1 MIAYF
6 DTSAIVKILVA
17 EDGTVAARDHWARA
31 SQVLSSLVMYPE
43 TVASLA
49 AARRSGR
56 LDLRAHLPQRL
67 GDPLHLRAHRSA
79 RDQFESMWAEMIPV
93 ACGLDTVLL
102 AADLAESDGLRGCD
116 AIHLASALSTE
127 ISELVFVA
135 WDRELLTAAR
145 RNGLAVT
152 A

>member
-6 DTSAIVKILVA
+6 DTSAIVKILVD
-17 EDGTVAARDHWARA
+17 EDGTAAARDLWARA
-31 SQVLSSLVMYPE
+31 SRALSSLVMYPE

-49 AARRSGR
+49 AARRNGR
-56 LDLRAHLPQRL
+56 LD
-67 GDPLHLRAHRSA
+67 LRAHRSA
-79 RDQFESMWAEMIPV
+79 RDQFESLWAEVIPV

-116 AIHLASALSTE
+116 AIHLASALSVGL
-127 ISELVFVA
+127 SELVFVA
-135 WDRELLTAAR
+135 WDRDLSTAAR

>member
-6 DTSAIVKILVA
+6 DTSAIVKILVD
-17 EDGTVAARDHWARA
+17 EEGTGAARDHWARA
-31 SQVLSSLVMYPE
+31 TRALSSLLMYPE

-49 AARRSGR
+49 AARRNGR
-56 LDLRAHLPQRL
+56 IDVGAYRL
-67 GDPLHLRAHRSA
+67 A
-79 RDQFESMWAEMIPV
+79 RDQFEAIWAEIIPV
-93 ACGLDTVLL
+93 ACGLDTARR

-116 AIHLASALSTE
+116 AIHLASALSVGL
-127 ISELVFVA
+127 SDLVFVA
-135 WDRELLTAAR
+135 WDRDLSTAAR

>member
-6 DTSAIVKILVA
+6 DTSAIVKILVD
-17 EDGTVAARDHWARA
+17 EEGTGAARDHWARA
-31 SQVLSSLVMYPE
+31 SRALSSLVMYPE

-49 AARRSGR
+49 AARRNGR
-56 LDLRAHLPQRL
+56 LDI
-67 GDPLHLRAHRSA
+67 GAHRSA

-102 AADLAESDGLRGCD
+102 AADLAGSDGLRGCD
-116 AIHLASALSTE
+116 AIHLASALSVGL
-127 ISELVFVA
+127 SELVFVA
-135 WDRELLTAAR
+135 WDRDLSTAAR

>member
-17 EDGTVAARDHWARA
+17 EDGTAAARDHWARA

-56 LDLRAHLPQRL
+56 LDLRAH
-67 GDPLHLRAHRSA
+67 RSA

-102 AADLAESDGLRGCD
+102 AGDLAESDGLRGCD